1 MPSVHTLRH
10 YKFIIVRNSIQ
21 KVAMLRIRQTYVVLA
36 FTTHK
41 LCLISSNCIELSIL
55 GLHHLKRNLSTF
67 VEVAHEVCPGKG

>member
-1 MPSVHTLRH
+1 
-10 YKFIIVRNSIQ
+10 
-21 KVAMLRIRQTYVVLA
+21 MLRIRQTYVVLA